1 MTYRLASP
9 EAAAYAVQNRPAHLP
24 GRLRCHSRQS
34 TGSASSGGPGS
45 HRRTP
50 AAPPD
55 FSRLA
60 GRNACAVTTRR
71 MRRTATASSHAEA
84 AIAPA
89 KYIPHPTSP
98 SPGIGPA
105 GVTSRNGSRRLASQ
119 PAGNEIPVHLVAASV
134 ISHSRRRLPH
144 EQEAL
149 DQVGQQQRLV
159 RLTDPDR
166 QHQRERA
173 ADGRRP
179 DGHQEGPQQRPG
191 VDPPEQT
198 GQGEHRDPA
207 RQDHQHRR
215 QPRREL
221 TQHDLV
227 VRQVGDEQVE
237 QRPARLLHAD
247 RPRHHRRRRE
257 HHQDQLEQ
265 RQPAEELLAD
275 RGRQCQSS
283 GLALRTAPR
292 PPTGRA
298 AAWRRTA
305 PQRIHLPPSR
315 AGEPFVSEDRPE
327 PPPPRPRHGPVS
339 TGPDRMAP
347 PPHRPRARPRT
358 NILPIVLSLSRL
370 LIV

>member
-24 GRLRCHSRQS
+24 GRFRCHSRQS
-34 TGSASSGGPGS
+34 TGSASSDGPGS
-45 HRRTP
+45 HLRTP

-71 MRRTATASSHAEA
+71 MSLIATASRHAEA
-84 AIAPA
+84 VTAPT

-98 SPGIGPA
+98 NPGVGPGGLTA
-105 GVTSRNGSRRLASQ
+105 GTGPGATRANPRGTIPRPTRRRRRDQ
-119 PAGNEIPVHLVAASV
+119 PLQ
-134 ISHSRRRLPH
+134 RRLPH

-149 DQVGQQQRLV
+149 DEVGQQQRLV

-179 DGHQEGPQQRPG
+179 DRHQEGSQQRPG

-237 QRPARLLHAD
+237 QRPA
-247 RPRHHRRRRE
+247 
-257 HHQDQLEQ
+257 
-265 RQPAEELLAD
+265 
-275 RGRQCQSS
+275 
-283 GLALRTAPR
+283 
-292 PPTGRA
+292 
-298 AAWRRTA
+298 
-305 PQRIHLPPSR
+305 
-315 AGEPFVSEDRPE
+315 
-327 PPPPRPRHGPVS
+327 
-339 TGPDRMAP
+339 
-347 PPHRPRARPRT
+347 
-358 NILPIVLSLSRL
+358 
-370 LIV
+370 